1 MRRTLLNMRS
11 AVVSL
16 REQWQRSVLSALG
29 IMVGSVAIVL
39 LVSIAKGVQADI
51 TGQVRDIGVNILIVI
66 PGRIDPS
73 GFSPNLAGQSFL
85 RKQDADDLAQVPGVV
100 RTAPWT
106 FVGGGIRNGD
116 KTATTVLVATTPSW
130 FQMHPTHLQEG
141 RLIDSDNETENVCIL
156 GSLAKTQLFGA
167 DEAMNKT
174 VQINARPYRVI
185 GVTQDKRSEQS
196 LFSMGSFQNVVYIP
210 YPYLAKT
217 EPGIQTHR
225 IMIQTQPDAEP
236 KALIMKLEAVL
247 GKHLDRQQFQVIT
260 EEDLLGL
267 VYKLMGILTWLLT
280 GLTSIGL
287 FVGGV
292 GIMTVMLMSVNE
304 RSKEIGIRKTTGAKP
319 SDIFA
324 QFLSEAVTLAV
335 SGGLVGLVFSYFV
348 CLALTVWTP
357 IKPMITFPIVAL
369 AFGVC
374 IAVGGFFGLVPAMK
388 ASRKDPVEAL
398 RNE

>member
-1 MRRTLLNMRS
+1 MSRTLLNIRS
-11 AVVSL
+11 ALVSL

-29 IMVGSVAIVL
+29 IMVGSVAIIL

-51 TGQVRDIGVNILIVI
+51 TNQVRDIGVNILIVI

-85 RKQDADDLAQVPGVV
+85 TEQDALRLAQVPGVI

-116 KTATTVLVATTPSW
+116 KTAASVLVATTPNW
-130 FQMHPTHLQEG
+130 FKMHPTHLQEG
-141 RLIDSDNETENVCIL
+141 RLIDAGNETDNVCIL
-156 GSLAKTQLFGA
+156 GSLAKTKLFDDAPALG
-167 DEAMNKT
+167 KT
-174 VQINARPYRVI
+174 VLINARPYRVV
-185 GVTQDKRSEQS
+185 GVTQDKRSEES
-196 LFSMGSFQNVVYIP
+196 LFSMGSFQNIVYVP
-210 YPYLAKT
+210 YHYLAKV

-225 IMIQTQPDAEP
+225 IMVQTLPDAEP
-236 KALIMKLEAVL
+236 KTLIRKLEQVL
-247 GKHLDRQQFQVIT
+247 AQHLDRQQFQVIT

-267 VYKLMGILTWLLT
+267 VYKLMSILTWLLT
-280 GLTSIGL
+280 GLTSIAL

-335 SGGLVGLVFSYFV
+335 SGGVVGLVFSYFV
-348 CLALTVWTP
+348 CLGLAAWTP
-357 IKPMITFPIVAL
+357 IKPMITIRIVLL
-369 AFGVC
+369 AFAVC